1 MEIREWQDVTDRCRA
16 EENAKKQC
24 QDKKY
29 CCKKEG
35 ADASAPAFHMKK
47 IYEYKSEVSLCC
59 WEDLAVKQGYEKD
72 LPRNY

>member
-1 MEIREWQDVTDRCRA
+1 MLWMD
-16 EENAKKQC
+16 
-24 QDKKY
+24 
-29 CCKKEG
+29 KEG

-72 LPRNY
+72 FTKKSLRGINVFLV